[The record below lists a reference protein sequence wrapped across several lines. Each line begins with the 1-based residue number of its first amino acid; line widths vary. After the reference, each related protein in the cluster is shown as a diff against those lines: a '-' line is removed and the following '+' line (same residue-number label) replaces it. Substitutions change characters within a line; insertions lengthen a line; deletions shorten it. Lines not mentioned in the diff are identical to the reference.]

1 MGKDLYDSVVS
12 KIALITPMFAK
23 AIVDMGLE
31 KLGANPYEVTPSQM
45 RIIINEEV
53 LPKLKKFIR
62 NDETLETIGGGKI
75 SFDSNGK
82 IISLNTSAKKFLLL
96 KGKDLSDDNKI
107 YQVLDE
113 MGLKEIVD
121 SVLNQEQ
128 EVTVKEVELEESKVR
143 LNVIAGSLKDNQN
156 KILGA
161 TLFIQDITLKSAIEL
176 EVDQVYKRIES
187 QNKELLIAKNQITV
201 AKEFSDNII
210 NSMIDS
216 LIIVNPEGIIEKV
229 NKATLNLLGYREDE
243 IIGKHIEIVFRVTQ
257 KEEKSDFL
265 LFASSLLGKEKI
277 KELNINRFINNFEI
291 NYFSKIG
298 DIIPMMLSISVIK
311 GNNGNIVLMAKD
323 MSEIK
328 HAEQEIQQNYDI
340 QYVLNTLL
348 KLQVENVSLNKIL
361 EKTLDSILDIP
372 WLSFESKGAIFI
384 TEEPSILVMK
394 AQKNVGEP
402 ICLACSKINFGKC
415 LCGLAA
421 LKKEIQF
428 TDCLDERHTTRYE
441 NMVKHGH
448 YCVPITFMDKVLG
461 VINIYIK
468 AGSSRNVEAERFLNS
483 IANVLAS
490 IINRKYMEQE
500 KEKLQA
506 QFLQIEKMAAVG
518 QLAGGVAHEINNPM
532 GVILGFAQ
540 SVVKNIKEG
549 DLLYMPLKSI
559 EREAVR
565 CKNLINDLLVFS
577 RKEKSKV
584 ELVNINIVID
594 GTISLIEAQ
603 AKLKKVEI
611 IKKYSEGLPMI
622 MVNSNQI
629 QQVIVNLCN
638 NAMDAMPKGGEIK
651 ISSNIEIDNRY
662 INYIIIRISDTGE
675 GIPNEIKSKIF
686 EPYFTTKEVG
696 KGTGLGLS
704 LSYEIIQK
712 HNGTIEVESPAFASA
727 TTPLADNKAT
737 EGKEI
742 GKGTTF
748 IIKLPVGV
756 DNYEN

>member
-31 KLGANPYEVTPSQM
+31 KLGTNSYEVTPSQM
-45 RIIINEEV
+45 RIIINEEI
-53 LPKLKKFIR
+53 LPKLKKFIK

-75 SFDSNGK
+75 SFDSKGK
-82 IISLNTSAKKFLLL
+82 IVSLNTSAKKFLLL

-121 SVLNQEQ
+121 SVLYHEH
-128 EVTVKEVELEESKVR
+128 EVSVKEVELEESKVK
-143 LNVIAGSLKDNQN
+143 LNVIIGSLKDNQN
-156 KILGA
+156 KTLGA
-161 TLFIQDITLKSAIEL
+161 ILFIQDITLKSAIEL
-176 EVDQVYKRIES
+176 EVDHVYKRLES
-187 QNKELLIAKNQITV
+187 QNKELLIAKDRITE

-216 LIIVNPEGIIEKV
+216 LIIVNPDGIIERV
-229 NKATLNLLGYREDE
+229 NKATLNLLGYKENE
-243 IIGKHIEIVFRVTQ
+243 FIGKHMEIVFRATE

-265 LFASSLLGKEKI
+265 LFASSLFGKEKI
-277 KELNINRFINNFEI
+277 RELNINRFINNFEI

-298 DIIPMMLSISVIK
+298 DKIPMMLSISVIRDNK
-311 GNNGNIVLMAKD
+311 GNIVLIAKD

-328 HAEQEIQQNYDI
+328 YAEQKIRRNYDI
-340 QYVLNTLL
+340 QYVLNTIL
-348 KLQVENVSLNKIL
+348 KLQVENVSLDIIL
-361 EKTLDSILDIP
+361 EKTLNSILDIP

-384 TEEPSILVMK
+384 AEEPSILVMK
-394 AQKNVGEP
+394 TQKNIGEF
-402 ICLACSKINFGKC
+402 ICLTCSKVDFGKC

-428 TDCLDERHTTRYE
+428 ANCLDERHIVRTE
-441 NMVKHGH
+441 NMIEHGH
-448 YCVPITFMDKVLG
+448 YCIPIVFTGKVLG

-468 AGSSRNVEAERFLNS
+468 AGSSRNEEEERFLNS

-500 KEKLQA
+500 DEKLQK
-506 QFLQIEKMAAVG
+506 QFLQSEKMVAVG

-540 SVVKNIKEG
+540 SLVKNIKEG
-549 DLLYMPLKSI
+549 DSLYMPLKSI
-559 EREAVR
+559 EREAIR
-565 CKNLINDLLVFS
+565 CKKLVSNLLTFS
-577 RKEKSKV
+577 RIEKTGIEIV
-584 ELVNINIVID
+584 EINSAIEE
-594 GTISLIEAQ
+594 TISLIEAQ
-603 AKLKKVEI
+603 AKTRGIEI
-611 IKKYSEGLPMI
+611 IKQYASNLLRIK
-622 MVNSNQI
+622 VNRSQI

-638 NAMDAMPKGGEIK
+638 NAMDAMPQGGK
-651 ISSNIEIDNRY
+651 ITITTTVAAEQSSANISKDNALPLQF
-662 INYIIIRISDTGE
+662 IVITISDTGV
-675 GIPNEIKSKIF
+675 GISEEVKKHIF
-686 EPYFTTKEVG
+686 EPFYTTKEVG

-704 LSYEIIQK
+704 ICYEIIQK
-712 HNGTIEVESPAFASA
+712 HNGTIEVES
-727 TTPLADNKAT
+727 
-737 EGKEI
+737 EV

-748 IIKLPVGV
+748 VIKLPVGV
-756 DNYEN
+756 DNYEK